1 MAKKFQPKTSGINVD
16 DEVQAVT
23 ETEGVVENPVE
34 TVETETEVEETKSPE
49 IDDVDINPD
58 VEQKSAVKNVKILP
72 CKNHSCSIGGV
83 RYNLKKDV
91 QTNVPVE
98 VKEILRKAGLLKTL

>member
-1 MAKKFQPKTSGINVD
+1 MAKKFQPKTSGVNVD
-16 DEVQAVT
+16 AEVQAVT
-23 ETEGVVENPVE
+23 ETEGVENPVE
-34 TVETETEVEETKSPE
+34 TVEKTTVEETKAPE

-72 CKNHSCSIGGV
+72 NKNHSCSIGGV

-91 QTNVPVE
+91 QTNVPLE
-98 VKEILRKAGLLKTL
+98 VKEILRNAGLLKTL